1 MTNFLIKL
9 KHLSIITVLASL
21 IIGVV
26 LIVKPDEALQVVSLI
41 LGAAII
47 LLGIGSWIYYFA
59 KDNFVFFAIMGTL
72 ALITGIIVCV
82 KYKSIIT
89 VLLLIFGIFLIISGV
104 IDLISAI
111 DAKKKGIRG
120 WGVSLAMAAAV
131 MILGLIVSA
140 NPFSSMVLVTRLL
153 GVALLVYAVMDIIA
167 FFQVKKAASL
177 NTVIDKDVTEIHITQ
192 DDIEN
197 N

>member
-1 MTNFLIKL
+1 MTDFLIKL

-26 LIVKPDEALQVVSLI
+26 LIVKPDEALQIVSLI
-41 LGAAII
+41 FGVTII
-47 LLGIGSWIYYFA
+47 LLGVASWIYYFA
-59 KDNFVFFAIMGTL
+59 KDNFVFLAIMGTI

-89 VLLLIFGIFLIISGV
+89 ILLLIFGIFLIISGV

-120 WGVSLAMAAAV
+120 WGVSLAIAAAV
-131 MILGLIVSA
+131 IILGLIVAA

-153 GVALLVYAVMDIIA
+153 GCALLIYAVMDIIA
-167 FFQVKKAASL
+167 FFQVKKAAAL
-177 NTVIDKDVTEIHITQ
+177 KTVVDKDITEINITQ
-192 DDIEN
+192 DDIEK
-197 N
+197 

>member
-26 LIVKPDEALQVVSLI
+26 LIVKPNEALQIVSLI
-41 LGAAII
+41 LGVTII

-59 KDNFVFFAIMGTL
+59 KDNFVFLAIMGTL
-72 ALITGIIVCV
+72 ALITGIIICV

-89 VLLLIFGIFLIISGV
+89 ILLLIFGIFLIISGV

-111 DAKKKGIRG
+111 DAKKKGVSG
-120 WGVSLAMAAAV
+120 WAVSLVMAIAV
-131 MILGLIVSA
+131 VVLGLIVAA

-153 GVALLVYAVMDIIA
+153 GVALLVYAIMDIIA
-167 FFQVKKAASL
+167 FFQVKRAAAL
-177 NTVIDKDVTEIHITQ
+177 NTVVDKNVTEINITQ